1 MKILYIHQYFK
12 TPQEPGGTR
21 SYWVAKKLIKDGHNV
36 TMLTTSPD
44 IQQKVKAKD
53 VEGIDVIYVKVPYD
67 QTMSVARRLLSFIRF
82 MLLSTKLAWREKN
95 IDLVISTS
103 TPLTVGFPAL
113 LLKKLRGIPYI
124 FEVRD
129 LWPEVPIQMGA
140 MNNKAIQALA
150 RWFEKT
156 VYRNAQ
162 HVVALSPGMQ
172 DGVVRYISKNKTS
185 VIPNMAKIDEFWP
198 RKIDVKLVEGLGL
211 IRQTFKIVH
220 FGSLGLANGAEYIV
234 EAASLMTDISGIE
247 FIFVGG
253 GSTEGKLKQMV
264 ADRRLHNVHFL
275 GAFPMRET
283 SEIVNFCDVSIVS
296 FMDLP
301 ILYTNSPN
309 KLFDSLSAGKPIL
322 VNSSGWTKELV
333 EREKCGFFVDPKN
346 PEDLVSRILYL
357 RDNPPTVHAM
367 GLRSRR
373 LAEQVYDKTIL
384 CDRFAQVVNSVHSTD
399 RRNSS

>member
-1 MKILYIHQYFK
+1 
-12 TPQEPGGTR
+12 
-21 SYWVAKKLIKDGHNV
+21 
-36 TMLTTSPD
+36 
-44 IQQKVKAKD
+44 
-53 VEGIDVIYVKVPYD
+53 
-67 QTMSVARRLLSFIRF
+67 
-82 MLLSTKLAWREKN
+82 
-95 IDLVISTS
+95 
-103 TPLTVGFPAL
+103 
-113 LLKKLRGIPYI
+113 
-124 FEVRD
+124 
-129 LWPEVPIQMGA
+129 
-140 MNNKAIQALA
+140 
-150 RWFEKT
+150 
-156 VYRNAQ
+156 
-162 HVVALSPGMQ
+162 
-172 DGVVRYISKNKTS
+172 
-185 VIPNMAKIDEFWP
+185 
-198 RKIDVKLVEGLGL
+198 
-211 IRQTFKIVH
+211 
-220 FGSLGLANGAEYIV
+220 
-234 EAASLMTDISGIE
+234 
-247 FIFVGG
+247 
-253 GSTEGKLKQMV
+253 
-264 ADRRLHNVHFL
+264 
-275 GAFPMRET
+275 MRET